1 MHEEKQEVELKL
13 ARAHQKHCSIEIKH
27 AVPEPITFIDFSLP
41 VMKEKH
47 KWLS

>member
-1 MHEEKQEVELKL
+1 MHQKKQEVELKL
-13 ARAHQKHCSIEIKH
+13 ARAHQIHRSIEIKY

-47 KWLS
+47 K